1 MSFVVTNTDMVSG
14 AAGNLA
20 RIGSAISEANSAA
33 VAQTTA
39 FAAAGADEVSAA
51 IAAFF
56 QQHGLNYQALSA
68 QAAAFHNQFVQ
79 NLFGGAQAYASAE
92 AAAANPLQPLLDVIN
107 APARALL
114 GRPLIGDG
122 VDGGAGQAGEDGGI
136 LFGNGGRGGD
146 GVAGQ
151 AGGRGGSAG
160 LLGFGGAGGVGG
172 AGANGGARGTRGLFF
187 RSGEGWVG
195 EKCAGPWVYL
205 WMCC

>member
-1 MSFVVTNTDMVSG
+1 MSFLVTNTEYVSG

-20 RIGSAISEANSAA
+20 RLGSVISEANSAA

-39 FAAAGADEVSAA
+39 VAAAGADEVSAA

-56 QQHGLNYQALSA
+56 RAHGLSYQTLSA
-68 QAAAFHNQFVQ
+68 QAAAFHDQFVQ

-122 VDGGAGQAGEDGGI
+122 VDGGAGKAGEDGGL
-136 LFGNGGRGGD
+136 LFGNGG
-146 GVAGQ
+146 
-151 AGGRGGSAG
+151 
-160 LLGFGGAGGVGG
+160 
-172 AGANGGARGTRGLFF
+172 
-187 RSGEGWVG
+187 
-195 EKCAGPWVYL
+195 
-205 WMCC
+205 